1 MSKLNSIHTNHN
13 NPAQLKASMPKNNS
27 SYNSS
32 TKNHDCARED
42 IEKEI
47 LKHANELIKVII
59 DGELM
64 NPCTETTNF
73 FVLAHFLCVPSK
85 EELNFDTDEQIGFT
99 RNSIDHHR
107 FYTVQ
112 TKSKIQNSEEKADEI
127 GAGKRS
133 FGI

>member
-27 SYNSS
+27 SYNSP

-42 IEKEI
+42 TEKEI
-47 LKHANELIKVII
+47 LKHANKLIKVII

-64 NPCTETTNF
+64 NPSTETTNF

-85 EELNFDTDEQIGFT
+85 EELNFDTDFGVE
-99 RNSIDHHR
+99 R
-107 FYTVQ
+107 FRHTIPPTPIYYD
-112 TKSKIQNSEEKADEI
+112 NPP
-127 GAGKRS
+127 
-133 FGI
+133 